1 VKRFLALLVA
11 LLPAACQF
19 GAAPHPHGA
28 VGAAYRADG
37 MWHYPRRVLS
47 GSRTGL
53 AATLADDHPAL
64 TANGEI
70 FDPRALAAA
79 SPDLQMPAIVR
90 VTNLAN
96 GLRLTVRVNDRG
108 PRTPGRLLAV
118 TPRVARLLGFPAS
131 GIARV
136 RMTVLTAPS
145 QIAADALA
153 GHPSLA
159 VTADP
164 VAAVASAPLGPPG
177 AGGAAPPAPRV
188 ALATAH
194 RPAGAIEPVL
204 SGRLTRVATAPGTLW
219 VRLNRFTVYQY
230 AAVLA
235 ARLAGLHPSIA
246 RGRDGTEEFFTDSLG
261 PFAHVADADAALRA
275 TLAAGVTAPRIV
287 IEAE

>member
-1 VKRFLALLVA
+1 VRRWLALLVA

-19 GAAPHPHGA
+19 GAAPRPHVA

-37 MWHYPRRVLS
+37 MWHYPRRRLS

-53 AATLADDHPAL
+53 ATILAGDHAAY
-64 TANGEI
+64 TANGEA
-70 FDPRALAAA
+70 FDPEALAAA

-96 GLRLTVRVNDRG
+96 GLALTVRVNDRG
-108 PRTPGRLLAV
+108 PRAPGRLLAV
-118 TPRVARLLGFPAS
+118 TPRAARLLGFPAS

-136 RMTVLTAPS
+136 RMTVLAAPS

-153 GHPSLA
+153 GGPSLA
-159 VTADP
+159 VAADP
-164 VAAVASAPLGPPG
+164 VGAVASAPLGPPG
-177 AGGAAPPAPRV
+177 AGGAAPPAPGP
-188 ALATAH
+188 APATAP
-194 RPAGAIEPVL
+194 RAAGTIAPVL
-204 SGRLTRVATAPGTLW
+204 SGRLTRVTPAPGALW

-235 ARLAGLHPSIA
+235 ARLAGLHASIA
-246 RGRDGTEEFFTDSLG
+246 RGREGTETVFTVRLG
-261 PFAHVADADAALRA
+261 PFAHVADADVALRA
-275 TLAAGVTAPRIV
+275 ALAAGVAAPRIV